1 MKRNKDWTDV
11 MRSELRE
18 AETMPPADGWERLQR
33 EMAAVDANATAGK
46 VSRLHMLRL
55 WPRFVAAAAAVL
67 LCVVATEVLRHTAR
81 TPAIE
86 GSVVATTGGDTQ
98 ISLSETVGEQAS
110 EPLLVAVANPI
121 GNGSEENRGISGQP
135 KAAKP
140 NGLQPPS
147 GRVAR
152 TSLSANQQQQ
162 NFLAGNASDRDQTNN
177 RPVPEGKVAEDLL
190 TSIADEGSSLAEN
203 STAEG
208 VVEERPVE
216 GGSGDERTLTGT
228 PSGSPRTTDVLQP
241 EERFV
246 AYAPP
251 RKKTSFGLFAGG
263 GVTGGGKVSMPSGG
277 MLINDVISSSDGQVT
292 ALKRP
297 DDLKESYNH
306 HQAIGFG
313 LSVRKE
319 FAHGLSLESG
329 VNYTLLRSDIRLRY
343 ASENIG
349 QQLHFIGIPLR
360 MNWRFLQR
368 EGFSLYIGAGGMVE
382 KCISAKRGS
391 RSVAEKDIQWSA
403 HGVAGAEYRF
413 AGLVGL
419 YFEPEAS
426 YYFTAT
432 SLPTARTD
440 TPLTLTLRLGVRFSF

>member
-18 AETMPPADGWERLQR
+18 AETTPPDGGWERLRR
-33 EMAAVDANATAGK
+33 EMAAFDANATVGK
-46 VSRLHMLRL
+46 ASRPHVLRL
-55 WPRFVAAAAAVL
+55 WPRLVAAAAAVL
-67 LCVVATEVLRHTAR
+67 LCVVATEVLRHTAL
-81 TPAIE
+81 TPAVE

-98 ISLSETVGEQAS
+98 ISLSETAGEQAS
-110 EPLLVAVANPI
+110 EPLLAAAANPI
-121 GNGSEENRGISGQP
+121 GNDSGENRGISGQP

-140 NGLQPPS
+140 NGLQPS
-147 GRVAR
+147 SERIAR
-152 TSLSANQQQQ
+152 ANRRQPK
-162 NFLAGNASDRDQTNN
+162 LLTENASYRDHPSE
-177 RPVPEGKVAEDLL
+177 RPIPEGKAADG
-190 TSIADEGSSLAEN
+190 TIAPIKDAGSSLAEN
-203 STAEG
+203 SSAQDADG
-208 VVEERPVE
+208 ERPLE
-216 GGSGDERTLTGT
+216 GDCADERTSTDT
-228 PSGSPRTTDVLQP
+228 RSGLPPRITVVSQP
-241 EERFV
+241 NERFV

-251 RKKTSFGLFAGG
+251 RRKTSFGLFAGG
-263 GVTGGGKVSMPSGG
+263 GVTGGGKVGMPSGG
-277 MLINDVISSSDGQVT
+277 MLINDVLSSSDGQVT

-297 DDLKESYNH
+297 DDAKESYNH
-306 HQAIGFG
+306 HQPIGFG

-319 FAHGLSLESG
+319 FSHGLSLESG

-343 ASENIG
+343 ASEDIG

-368 EGFSLYIGAGGMVE
+368 GGFSLYIGAGGMVE
-382 KCISAKRGS
+382 KCISAKQGS
-391 RSVAEKDIQWSA
+391 RSVAEKRLQWSA